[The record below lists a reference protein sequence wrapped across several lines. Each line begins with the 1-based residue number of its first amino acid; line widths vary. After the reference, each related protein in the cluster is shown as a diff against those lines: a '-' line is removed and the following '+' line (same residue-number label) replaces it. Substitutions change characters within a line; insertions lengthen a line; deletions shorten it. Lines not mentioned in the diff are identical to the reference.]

1 MKILFIPWDSVGQDD
16 LEDAFIQE
24 GHTLVYSTVFLEK
37 KTYSDLPEVE
47 ARLSGILD
55 NENPDIV
62 FTVNY

>member
-37 KTYSDLPEVE
+37 KTYRDLNDLK
-47 ARLSGILD
+47 ARLYWILD
-55 NENPDIV
+55 N
-62 FTVNY
+62 